1 MMSNRGLRVGA
12 AGVGATLALLLAGC
26 SDVGTDTAES
36 TQGQDATSQHT
47 DDGHHGAHDGAH
59 GGAHNDADATFARD
73 MVPHHEQAIVMSD
86 IILAKQGIDPRVT
99 ELATQIKNAQ
109 GPEIATMQGWLT
121 QWGVPASSGHE
132 GHDMGGR
139 DMGGQGMT
147 DHAAMGMMTDAQLE
161 QLRQAQGVDAARQ
174 FLEGMIVHHEG
185 AVTMAQT
192 EVENGQA
199 EDAVRLAREIIE
211 TQQREIDTMR
221 QILGSL

>member
-1 MMSNRGLRVGA
+1 MPCLSLSCRR
-12 AGVGATLALLLAGC
+12 AGGALLLAGC
-26 SDVGTDTAES
+26 SDVGTETAEG
-36 TQGQDATSQHT
+36 TQGQETTS
-47 DDGHHGAHDGAH
+47 HGDHGDTHDGAH
-59 GGAHNDADATFARD
+59 GDTHDGAHNDADATFARD

-99 ELATQIKNAQ
+99 ELATQIKAAQ

-132 GHDMGGR
+132 GHDMGE
-139 DMGGQGMT
+139 MT
-147 DHAAMGMMTDAQLE
+147 DHAAMGMMTEAQLE

-174 FLEGMIVHHEG
+174 FLDGMIVHHEG

-192 EVENGQA
+192 EVDNGQS
-199 EDAVRLAREIIE
+199 EEAVGLAREIIE
-211 TQQREIDTMR
+211 TQQREIGVMR